1 MGASLAVLDAVRL
14 TPADHPWLADIRT
27 LAKAELYHRFDMP
40 DREQSA
46 LSEFWP
52 RQPLLFEPN
61 HAFTF
66 GLIDYQE
73 TLKPRYQ
80 SDRLV
85 RTA

>member
-1 MGASLAVLDAVRL
+1 MKRGEIWIVAGG
-14 TPADHPWLADIRT
+14 
-27 LAKAELYHRFDMP
+27 KAHAGKPRPVVILQDHRFDMT
-40 DREQSA
+40 DREHEA
-46 LSEFWP
+46 LAEFWP

-80 SDRLV
+80 ADRLL

>member
-1 MGASLAVLDAVRL
+1 M
-14 TPADHPWLADIRT
+14 
-27 LAKAELYHRFDMP
+27 YHRFDMT
-40 DREQSA
+40 DREHEA
-46 LSEFWP
+46 LAEFWP

-80 SDRLV
+80 ADRLL